1 MRVLVTEQHPGQSK
15 DLAQRLRY
23 LGCTVSTCH
32 GDTTDICNGAV
43 PGGCPL
49 EGRWPADLV
58 IDVRGEVEFTARE
71 YGAVCGVRAG
81 LPVVLTGLDWQDKP
95 PVPDGLRPRV
105 SAVRQNA
112 LLAGC
117 VDALRDEK
125 IVNERADR

>member
-1 MRVLVTEQHPGQSK
+1 MHVLVTEQNPGQATE
-15 DLAQRLRY
+15 LARRLRY

-32 GDTTDICNGAV
+32 DNTTDICNGVV

-49 EGRWPADLV
+49 EGRRPADLV
-58 IDVRGEVEFTARE
+58 ITVRGERELTARE

-95 PVPDGLRPRV
+95 PVPDGLRSRAT
-105 SAVRQNA
+105 AVRQNA
-112 LLAGC
+112 LLIGC

-125 IVNERADR
+125 TLNEREVR

>member
-1 MRVLVTEQHPGQSK
+1 MRILVTEQSPGQGK

-23 LGCTVSTCH
+23 LGCVVSTCH
-32 GDTTDICNGAV
+32 DANTDVCNGVV

-58 IDVRGEVEFTARE
+58 VDVRADQELTARE
-71 YGAVCGVRAG
+71 YGAVCGIRAG

-95 PVPDGLRPRV
+95 FVPDGLRHR
-105 SAVRQNA
+105 ATAIRQSA
-112 LLAGC
+112 LLIGC

-125 IVNERADR
+125 IVNERAER